1 MMRFDDGF
9 FWSRDGIRLHYR
21 DYAGPADRPVLV
33 CLPGLTRNCRD
44 FEGVAER
51 LAGQWRLV
59 CPDMRGRGDS
69 GYAPDPLSYT
79 PLVYMQDI
87 EAMVAALSL
96 ERIVFLGTSLGG
108 LLTMFLAG
116 PLKDRIAGAM
126 LNDIG
131 PTLEAV
137 GLQRIAG
144 YVGKIGP
151 WPTWVHLARH
161 LAATGADVF
170 PKFDLTQWLVFAKRV
185 ACVQPSGRIVL
196 DYDPRIAEP
205 FRMPNGAAGVADLW
219 PAFEALAGV
228 PSLSLRGT
236 LSDLLTAETQAE
248 MARRNPDMAIV
259 TVPDVG
265 HAPTLD
271 EPESIAA
278 IDALLARVLAARAA
292 AA

>member
-1 MMRFDDGF
+1 
-9 FWSRDGIRLHYR
+9 
-21 DYAGPADRPVLV
+21 
-33 CLPGLTRNCRD
+33 
-44 FEGVAER
+44 
-51 LAGQWRLV
+51 
-59 CPDMRGRGDS
+59 
-69 GYAPDPLSYT
+69 
-79 PLVYMQDI
+79 
-87 EAMVAALSL
+87 
-96 ERIVFLGTSLGG
+96 VFLGTSLGG

-228 PSLSLRGT
+228 PSLSLRGA
-236 LSDLLTAETQAE
+236 LSDLFTAETQAE